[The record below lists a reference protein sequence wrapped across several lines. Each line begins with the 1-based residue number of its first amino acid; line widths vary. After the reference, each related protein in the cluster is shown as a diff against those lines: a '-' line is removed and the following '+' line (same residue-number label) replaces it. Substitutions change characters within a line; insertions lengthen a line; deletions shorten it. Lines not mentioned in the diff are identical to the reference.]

1 MKKLFA
7 LLLAAMLVI
16 SMAACGETAVEP
28 TTEPTTEPT
37 VAPEPIG
44 TLYVSFGAV
53 LELAYDAEGNALSI
67 TGTNELGKSIADAN
81 QNQLGKGCVFVLRTI
96 LRYAADNN
104 LLGDAKT
111 MAVRVGAKEQLPKEN
126 FLEEIQTDC
135 QYLADE
141 ECTGIRIIPL
151 DGDKLDS
158 SGNITAATAKKLAS
172 LFFAA
177 DETAVTG
184 GEAAVDGIFT
194 FVCGENSCT
203 VDAFNGLVTKK

>member
-16 SMAACGETAVEP
+16 SMAACGETAAEP
-28 TTEPTTEPT
+28 TTEPTI
-37 VAPEPIG
+37 APEPIG

-81 QNQLGKGCVFVLRTI
+81 QNQLGRGCVFVLRTI
-96 LRYAADNN
+96 LRYASDNN

-111 MAVRVGAKEQLPKEN
+111 MTVRVGAKEQLPKEN

-141 ECTGIRIIPL
+141 ECTGIRITPL

-184 GEAAVDGIFT
+184 GEAVDGIFT